1 MLQETKI
8 NEHFD
13 IKRNHVRIFFVGL
26 AIFRFHVK
34 TLKLYPRCPAWAG
47 GFQKTHRQ
55 VLESI
60 FGTDFHRDDNHV
72 TLTVAPEEDSEGVM
86 MGSEM

>member
-1 MLQETKI
+1 MYA
-8 NEHFD
+8 
-13 IKRNHVRIFFVGL
+13 FFFSDL
-26 AIFRFHVK
+26 AICRFHVK
-34 TLKLYPRCPAWAG
+34 TLKLYPRRPAWAG
-47 GFQKTHRQ
+47 GFQNPGQ

-86 MGSEM
+86 GSEM

>member
-1 MLQETKI
+1 M
-8 NEHFD
+8 
-13 IKRNHVRIFFVGL
+13 
-26 AIFRFHVK
+26 K
-34 TLKLYPRCPAWAG
+34 TLKLYPRRPAWG
-47 GFQKTHRQ
+47 GWLQKTPRQ

>member
-1 MLQETKI
+1 M
-8 NEHFD
+8 
-13 IKRNHVRIFFVGL
+13 
-26 AIFRFHVK
+26 
-34 TLKLYPRCPAWAG
+34 G
-47 GFQKTHRQ
+47 GWLPKNPRQ

-86 MGSEM
+86 GSEM